1 MLPSSETP
9 MTPNIVRYGTTIIY
23 DDLDTC
29 SSKDLL
35 NAAILLL
42 LGDDDELPT
51 STKDV
56 IRTFCKIQYQEIALS
71 DDSQTDSDDP
81 DSTPDPV
88 VDIPPS
94 LWELHQKDDSQ
105 LVHLL
110 AKMVDKHFLTT
121 NFKHQ
126 LVNHLFEYRYH
137 LLSDWKATAW
147 KMFKDGES
155 ITDIAKACGLCWHQV
170 EEAIREGCNLPF

>member
-1 MLPSSETP
+1 
-9 MTPNIVRYGTTIIY
+9 MTPTLLRYGTTIIY
-23 DDLDTC
+23 DKLDNC

-51 STKDV
+51 YIKDAL
-56 IRTFCKIQYQEIALS
+56 RTFCKNQYQEIALS
-71 DDSQTDSDDP
+71 SDSQIDSDGSG
-81 DSTPDPV
+81 STPDPV
-88 VDIPPS
+88 VDIPLS
-94 LWELHQKDDSQ
+94 LWELQQKDDSQ
-105 LVHLL
+105 LVQLL